1 MFQATTYLPTV
12 CLLIIAEITL
22 YIDDSH
28 FDTTVMVSLTSML
41 VMYTLYQS
49 VAGSLPQTAYLKMID
64 IWLLFGLIMP
74 FVVFLCQ
81 VVSKLMEVHFIS
93 FHSIKNTPCIS
104 LHNYR
109 NFQWVPKHS
118 VK

>member
-1 MFQATTYLPTV
+1 
-12 CLLIIAEITL
+12 
-22 YIDDSH
+22 
-28 FDTTVMVSLTSML
+28 MVSLTSML

-93 FHSIKNTPCIS
+93 FHNIKNTPCTNP
-104 LHNYR
+104 HTYR